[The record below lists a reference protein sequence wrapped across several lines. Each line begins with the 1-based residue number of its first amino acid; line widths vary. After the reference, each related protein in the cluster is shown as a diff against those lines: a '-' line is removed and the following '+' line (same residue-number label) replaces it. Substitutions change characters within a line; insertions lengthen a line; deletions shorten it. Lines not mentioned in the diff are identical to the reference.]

1 MTFKSSLFLAF
12 RWLFPFCKDKNDKNS
27 PNQAR
32 KSVFAAIF
40 CVALSLIPLV
50 VVLVVANGLISGM
63 TGKII
68 ELSSFHIQA
77 VQYKAAANYQ
87 ANIEGLAKLKENVEK
102 IGGVTDCYIERS
114 GVALAAGKKERG
126 GVTVRG
132 VENSFLRDNFEKPG
146 GICNAGDTVD
156 LKNAAGAGKKLQ
168 SAKAKPLF
176 MVEEGEAFF
185 ADQNQAIVGNVLAQ
199 KIGVKVGDTLR
210 LITIKTLPNGTSV
223 PKIATFTVCGIV
235 SCGYQELDALWV
247 FVPLEKGFEFLS
259 SNVSRI
265 ILGVKT
271 ADAFSPDLYRIAD
284 DIQRISG
291 KNYGAYTWQEL
302 DYARFANFRTSKLM
316 LMLVMCLIVLVAC
329 VNISSALIMLGI
341 ERRKEIA
348 ILKSLGARPKG
359 IKRSFVFTGF
369 FCGVGGVVLGLP
381 LGVFCALF
389 TNQIISAIEKLVNA
403 WGYLVYIIKSFFD
416 SSLIFVPVQLLDP
429 AYYLETIPISFN
441 IKELFGIAFLTI
453 LLSVL
458 VSLLPAYKAAKEKPL
473 DTLRK
478 L

>member
-12 RWLFPFCKDKNDKNS
+12 RWLFPFSKDRNDKNS

-50 VVLVVANGLISGM
+50 VVLVVANGLIGGM

-68 ELSSFHIQA
+68 ELSSFHIQT
-77 VQYKAAANYQ
+77 VQHKAAADYL
-87 ANIEGLAKLKENVEK
+87 ANIESLKKLKENVEK
-102 IGGVTDCYIERS
+102 IDGITGCYIERS

-132 VENSFLRDNFEKPG
+132 VENAFLRDNF
-146 GICNAGDTVD
+146 
-156 LKNAAGAGKKLQ
+156 KNAPSLSAGEKKKMLANQ
-168 SAKAKPLF
+168 ANPLF
-176 MVEEGEAFF
+176 LVEEGEAVFTGE
-185 ADQNQAIVGNVLAQ
+185 NQAIVGSVLAQ
-199 KIGVKVGDTLR
+199 KIGINVGDTLR
-210 LITIKTLPNGTSV
+210 LITIKTLPTGATV
-223 PKIATFTVCGIV
+223 PKIASFTVCGIA

-265 ILGVKT
+265 VLGVKT
-271 ADAFSPDLYRIAD
+271 ADAFSADLYRIAD
-284 DIQRISG
+284 DIQRVCG

-329 VNISSALIMLGI
+329 VNISSALVMLGI
-341 ERRKEIA
+341 ERRREIA
-348 ILKSLGARPKG
+348 ILKSLGASPKG
-359 IKRSFVFTGF
+359 IKRAFVLTGL
-369 FCGVGGVVLGLP
+369 FCGAGGVIFGLP

-416 SSLIFVPVQLLDP
+416 SSLIFVPVHLLDP

-441 IKELFGIAFLTI
+441 VRELFGIGLLTI

-458 VSLLPAYKAAKEKPL
+458 VSLLPASKAAREKPL